1 MLEKKITMEIG
12 KEIKQKKFE
21 SEFHKAHLNLMYTS
35 NWLQSKSKLLLKPY
49 SITSQQYNVLRIL
62 KGKHPDSCSA
72 GDILAVML
80 DKSPDL
86 TRLIDRLIA
95 KDYVSRCVCPEN
107 RRKLDIVITNKGTA
121 LLKEINPIIKE
132 EFEKLNTITKKEAT
146 ELSRILDKLR
156 D

>member
-1 MLEKKITMEIG
+1 MEFG

-35 NWLQSKSKLLLKPY
+35 NWFQTKSKQFIKPY
-49 SITSQQYNVLRIL
+49 AITFQQFNVLRIL

-72 GDILAVML
+72 GEILEVMI

-86 TRLIDRLIA
+86 TRLVDRLIA
-95 KDYVSRCVCPEN
+95 KDYVSRCVCPDN
-107 RRKLDIVITNKGTA
+107 RRKLDIVISNKGIA
-121 LLKEINPIIKE
+121 LLNEINPVIKF
-132 EFEKLNTITKKEAT
+132 EFEKLNNITKKEAT

-156 D
+156 G